1 MLKVIYLHNTSSP
14 QEFQEV
20 VNAVRTV
27 PELTKVFPDTAQYAI
42 VLKGEADRV
51 ALAEK
56 IAHDL
61 DKPRPEV
68 LLDILVM
75 EASSTFSRQITAAV
89 ASTGLNVPVN
99 FTPRSSIQV
108 QGSSTTNTAIDDL
121 KHIDN
126 HLDYHDWN
134 CDRDRQQ
141 RHRHVRFHFRAWDT
155 FRARISPP
163 RCPARCCRRR

>member
-1 MLKVIYLHNTSSP
+1 M
-14 QEFQEV
+14 

-27 PELTKVFPDTAQYAI
+27 PELTKVFPDTTQYAI

-68 LLDILVM
+68 LFDILVM
-75 EASSTFSRQITAAV
+75 EASSVFSKQITAAI

-108 QGSSTTNTAIDDL
+108 QGSSTSNTASTTSSTSHTTSTTTTAHDD
-121 KHIDN
+121 
-126 HLDYHDWN
+126 
-134 CDRDRQQ
+134 DRHRQQ
-141 RHRHVRFHFRAWDT
+141 RYRHG
-155 FRARISPP
+155 
-163 RCPARCCRRR
+163 